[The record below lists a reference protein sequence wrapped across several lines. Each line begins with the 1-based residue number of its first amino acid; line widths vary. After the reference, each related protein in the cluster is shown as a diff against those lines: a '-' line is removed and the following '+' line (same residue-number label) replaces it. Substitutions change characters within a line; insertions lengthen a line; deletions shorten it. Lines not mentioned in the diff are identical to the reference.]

1 MIPDFTKNYFIAT
14 LVLCLVLTGNM
25 TSKGLNKYGQVN
37 STDLKYLAGAMT
49 CENGNNSDLCQL
61 LTGSVI
67 LNRLKSNK
75 WNGNTIE
82 EVIMATDGGYTQYA
96 RTTRNNFKTIKSSKR
111 TKLLAKYLLI
121 FGSIA
126 PDNVVYQTKNKNAGS
141 GVYWK
146 EPTPNESIKYEYFCY
161 E

>member
-1 MIPDFTKNYFIAT
+1 MNDSTRIFTAM
-14 LVLCLVLTGNM
+14 LVLCLIMSGEM
-25 TSKGLNKYGQVN
+25 TLKGLNKYGQVN
-37 STDLKYLAGAMT
+37 SQDLKYLSGAIT

-67 LNRLKSNK
+67 LNRLKSDK

-82 EVIMATDGGYTQYA
+82 EVIMATDGGFIQYA
-96 RTTRNNFKTIKSSKR
+96 DATRNNFKTVKSSKR

-126 PDNVVYQTKNKNAGS
+126 PKNVVYQTKNKNAGS
-141 GVYWK
+141 GIYWK
-146 EPTPNESIKYEYFCY
+146 EPTPHERIKYEYFCY